1 MNGDGVSDA
10 GELQPLSAYGVI
22 GLSTIGVVEQA
33 GVIVTPAGV
42 HLNNRNTRPLYD
54 WTPGFEQ

>member
-1 MNGDGVSDA
+1 VSDA